1 MTRRMDMKLDM
12 IGIIT
17 KDMAK
22 AIQFYETLGF
32 AVSSEASDDYVE
44 LKHEGIRLSLNSV
57 NMLSS
62 IYGYEPKTVGD
73 KIELAFL
80 CDTVKDVDALYD
92 KMTTSGYVGFKAPW
106 DAFWGQRYAIIKD
119 TDGHLLSLFAN
130 IGA

>member
-1 MTRRMDMKLDM
+1 MKLDM
-12 IGIIT
+12 VGIIT

-32 AVSSEASDDYVE
+32 SVASEASDDYVE
-44 LKHEGIRLSLNSV
+44 LKHDGIRLSLNSAK
-57 NMLSS
+57 MLSS
-62 IYGYEPKTVGD
+62 IYGYEPKIGGD

-80 CDTVKDVDALYD
+80 CDTVNDVDALYD
-92 KMTTSGYVGFKAPW
+92 KMTTAGYVGFKAPW

-119 TDGHLLSLFAN
+119 IDGHLLSLFAN

>member
-1 MTRRMDMKLDM
+1 MKLDM
-12 IGIIT
+12 VGIIT

-32 AVSSEASDDYVE
+32 TISSEASDDYVE
-44 LKHEGIRLSLNSV
+44 LKHEGIRLSLNSAK
-57 NMLSS
+57 MLSS
-62 IYGYEPKTVGD
+62 IYGYEPKTGGD

-80 CDTVKDVDALYD
+80 CDTVNDVDALYD
-92 KMTTSGYVGFKAPW
+92 KMTTAGYVGFKAPL

-119 TDGHLLSLFAN
+119 IDGHLLSLFAN

>member
-1 MTRRMDMKLDM
+1 MKLDM
-12 IGIIT
+12 VGIIT

-32 AVSSEASDDYVE
+32 TISSEASDDYVE
-44 LKHEGIRLSLNSV
+44 LKHEGIRLSLNSAK
-57 NMLSS
+57 MLSS
-62 IYGYEPKTVGD
+62 IYGYEPKTGGD

-80 CDTVKDVDALYD
+80 CDTVNDVDALYD
-92 KMTTSGYVGFKAPW
+92 KMTTAGYVGFKAPW

-119 TDGHLLSLFAN
+119 IDGHLLSLFAN